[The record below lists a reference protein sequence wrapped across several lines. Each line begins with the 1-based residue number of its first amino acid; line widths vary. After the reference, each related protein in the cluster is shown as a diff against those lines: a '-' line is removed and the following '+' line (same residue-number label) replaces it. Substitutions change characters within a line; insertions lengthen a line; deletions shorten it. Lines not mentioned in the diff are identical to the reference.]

1 MSGSKRFSDNPTI
14 IHYPHFTWKS
24 SRWNV
29 RFSSKLWFSEGTQE
43 WMVNSA
49 RNPSVAMEHHLHREK
64 TMFGYTQFI
73 HMFISNKK
81 QVGFMS
87 LLIWLFKNHYQI
99 GYLYATIEIISHK
112 YTYHYVYIYHGPIRA
127 PDSPREA
134 PPRGLCGTPGTGRS
148 ATGASLRL
156 WPQQR
161 PGGSQTCG
169 AVNGEV
175 LNTVLGLH
183 HYGTYDMAY

>member
-1 MSGSKRFSDNPTI
+1 MGDFPANYD
-14 IHYPHFTWKS
+14 
-24 SRWNV
+24 
-29 RFSSKLWFSEGTQE
+29 WFSEGTQE
-43 WMVNSA
+43 WMVNTT

-64 TMFGYTQFI
+64 TCLGIPSLSTCSFQTKNKLVLCHYWFDYSKTMIRLVIYMPLLRLSIINI
-73 HMFISNKK
+73 HK
-81 QVGFMS
+81 
-87 LLIWLFKNHYQI
+87 
-99 GYLYATIEIISHK
+99 IINHK
-112 YTYHYVYIYHGPIRA
+112 YTYHYVYMYHGPIRA

-169 AVNGEV
+169 AVNGYH
-175 LNTVLGLH
+175 G
-183 HYGTYDMAY
+183 D